1 MAQQPT
7 PVYEF
12 GPFHVDPVERVL
24 RRQGEP
30 IPLTSKVFDILLLL
44 VEQHGHVVEKQQ
56 LMRTI
61 WPDTFVEEGNLT
73 QNISVLR
80 KILGAGEPGH
90 EYIQTVPRRGYRFVG
105 SVRETNGDIELIVEE
120 HSKASIVIE
129 EDDGHP
135 PADLT
140 NPAPIGKAK
149 SLRMAFL
156 PATMVLFVVSI
167 AGGFLWQHFRLRTSA
182 AAPAF
187 SLDSF
192 EWQKLSADDRTGGM
206 ISPDGEFLVFQKRE
220 ADGSWTFKQRRL
232 ASLETIT
239 IVNRVTSSCWGMTL
253 SHDSSFLY
261 YILADESQDTG
272 TLYRVSVLG
281 GTPKRIVDHAN
292 GGPTLSPDDSRV
304 AFIRFRFKP
313 GVSALITANA
323 FDGSEERVLEESD
336 NGPELFNPAW
346 SPDGSRIVCS
356 RVDKRADGNHWS
368 LVEIPAGGGSPTQFG
383 NPTEQH
389 LWWHGWL
396 PDGSG
401 VLTIATDP
409 VTAKNQLYVISYP
422 DGSMRRVTHD
432 LNSYIGISL
441 SKDQTRLVTNHS
453 ERTTDIWT
461 APANEPGK
469 ATKTTAC
476 CAASVVWTPNG
487 RIVYD
492 TVQEGKRQL
501 WIMDGDGSHQQQLSP
516 ETAVDW
522 SPSVSDDGR
531 YVAFLSKRSGR
542 TEIWRADLDGRNAQR
557 LTDVGP
563 DLSQPQIAA
572 DGRVVYFSQY
582 KIGKWVIERISTEG
596 GEPEQVSDVS
606 VDLWSISPDGKRV
619 AYSFFD
625 EKLGRWQIAVR
636 ALEGNDSI
644 VQLDVAAYDLLTWT
658 PDSNSLIYKDA
669 TSPEL
674 SPPLWRQ
681 PLNGDKPQ
689 PFIAATPETNYW
701 LDWSS
706 DRKQLAFVR
715 GREVI
720 NMVML
725 TRSDRVAKLSGH

>member
-12 GPFHVDPVERVL
+12 GPFRVDPLERVL
-24 RRQGEP
+24 RRQGEL

-80 KILGAGEPGH
+80 KVLGAGQPGH

-105 SVRETNGDIELIVEE
+105 SVRETNSDIELIVEE

-129 EDDGHP
+129 EDY
-135 PADLT
+135 LT
-140 NPAPIGKAK
+140 SDRGNPAPTGKAK
-149 SLRMAFL
+149 SLRMVFL
-156 PATMVLFVVSI
+156 PATIGLLVISI
-167 AGGFLWQHFRLRTSA
+167 AGGFLWQRRSA
-182 AAPAF
+182 AIRVF
-187 SLDSF
+187 SLDNF
-192 EWQKLSADDRTGGM
+192 EWQNLSADDRTGGM
-206 ISPDGEFLVFQKRE
+206 ISPDGEFLVFLKRE
-220 ADGSWTFKQRRL
+220 GDGTWTFKQRRL

-239 IVNRVTSSCWGMTL
+239 IVPQVTSSCWGMTL

-281 GTPKRIVDHAN
+281 GTPRRIVDHVN

-304 AFIRFRFKP
+304 AFIRFKFKP

-323 FDGSEERVLEESD
+323 SDGSDERVLEESD

-346 SPDGSRIVCS
+346 SPDGARIVCS
-356 RVDKRADGNHWS
+356 KVDKRADGNHWS
-368 LVEIPAGGGSPTQFG
+368 LVEIHTGGGSPRQFG

-441 SKDQTRLVTNHS
+441 STDQTRLVTNQM
-453 ERTTDIWT
+453 ERLTDIWT
-461 APANEPGK
+461 AAVNNVGK
-469 ATKTTAC
+469 ATKTAAC
-476 CAASVVWTPNG
+476 CVARVAWTPNG
-487 RIVYD
+487 RIIYD
-492 TVQEGKRQL
+492 AVQEGKRQL
-501 WIMDGDGSHQQQLSP
+501 WIMDADGSHQEPLSP
-516 ETAVDW
+516 NTAVDW
-522 SPSVSDDGR
+522 SPSVSGDGR
-531 YVAFLSKRSGR
+531 YLAFLSKRSGR

-563 DLSQPQIAA
+563 DLSQPQIAP

-582 KIGKWVIERISTEG
+582 KLGKWVIERVSTEG
-596 GEPEQVSDVS
+596 GAPEQVSDVAA
-606 VDLWSISPDGKRV
+606 DLWSISPDGKRL

-636 ALEGNDSI
+636 ALEGNDSTI
-644 VQLDVAAYDLLTWT
+644 QLDVAAYDVLTWT
-658 PDSNSLIYKDA
+658 PDGNSLIYKDA
-669 TSPEL
+669 TSPDL

-689 PFIAATPETNYW
+689 PFIAATPETSYW
-701 LDWSS
+701 LDWST
-706 DRKQLAFVR
+706 DGKQIAFVR

>member
-1 MAQQPT
+1 
-7 PVYEF
+7 
-12 GPFHVDPVERVL
+12 
-24 RRQGEP
+24 
-30 IPLTSKVFDILLLL
+30 
-44 VEQHGHVVEKQQ
+44 
-56 LMRTI
+56 
-61 WPDTFVEEGNLT
+61 
-73 QNISVLR
+73 
-80 KILGAGEPGH
+80 
-90 EYIQTVPRRGYRFVG
+90 
-105 SVRETNGDIELIVEE
+105 
-120 HSKASIVIE
+120 
-129 EDDGHP
+129 
-135 PADLT
+135 
-140 NPAPIGKAK
+140 
-149 SLRMAFL
+149 
-156 PATMVLFVVSI
+156 
-167 AGGFLWQHFRLRTSA
+167 
-182 AAPAF
+182 
-187 SLDSF
+187 
-192 EWQKLSADDRTGGM
+192 
-206 ISPDGEFLVFQKRE
+206 
-220 ADGSWTFKQRRL
+220 
-232 ASLETIT
+232 
-239 IVNRVTSSCWGMTL
+239 
-253 SHDSSFLY
+253 
-261 YILADESQDTG
+261 
-272 TLYRVSVLG
+272 
-281 GTPKRIVDHAN
+281 
-292 GGPTLSPDDSRV
+292 
-304 AFIRFRFKP
+304 
-313 GVSALITANA
+313 
-323 FDGSEERVLEESD
+323 
-336 NGPELFNPAW
+336 
-346 SPDGSRIVCS
+346 
-356 RVDKRADGNHWS
+356 
-368 LVEIPAGGGSPTQFG
+368 
-383 NPTEQH
+383 
-389 LWWHGWL
+389 
-396 PDGSG
+396 
-401 VLTIATDP
+401 LTIATDP

-461 APANEPGK
+461 AAANEPGK